1 MIEEEINE
9 GESNDD
15 PLSIHQDKEN
25 KEEIWLWYNYSR
37 NLIEPDKVNINDI
50 TCEDRLY
57 LNNFNNVSK
66 PLSIQEETA
75 KDVRG

>member
-1 MIEEEINE
+1 MMIPFQYTRIMRQR
-9 GESNDD
+9 
-15 PLSIHQDKEN
+15 IHEV
-25 KEEIWLWYNYSR
+25 WLWYNYSR

-50 TCEDRLY
+50 TCEDRLD

-66 PLSIQEETA
+66 LLSIQEETA